1 MDDAARTT
9 HDGDGGRPPGRGP
22 LRARSRAVW
31 SVVAVGGLTLAT
43 ASPTWVSTTVST
55 ALEPTVDVAVTGTTA
70 APAVGAAALVVV
82 AGGVALA
89 IAGRVARWVALVVVA
104 LAGALATASAAAV
117 LLDPVPAATSGA
129 SATAGVTDLTSPV
142 SLAVWPWLTAV
153 LGAAAVLVAV
163 LAAAGAPAWGAAS
176 GRHERADAAPGAG
189 GTGPRAEETPSGEDP
204 DVPGQHDPHDA
215 WDALSRGTDPSADR

>member
-9 HDGDGGRPPGRGP
+9 HDGDAATTPGRGP

-82 AGGVALA
+82 
-89 IAGRVARWVALVVVA
+89 
-104 LAGALATASAAAV
+104 
-117 LLDPVPAATSGA
+117 
-129 SATAGVTDLTSPV
+129 
-142 SLAVWPWLTAV
+142 
-153 LGAAAVLVAV
+153 
-163 LAAAGAPAWGAAS
+163 
-176 GRHERADAAPGAG
+176 
-189 GTGPRAEETPSGEDP
+189 
-204 DVPGQHDPHDA
+204 
-215 WDALSRGTDPSADR
+215 